1 MIYCDISSSLPS
13 SFSHTP
19 LAYYFPTDKYRTDFA
34 VKIAHASSSSARQFV
49 WCPWFHLSQSLYE
62 ETEDMTSPRFSFPVI
77 SVISVFSCSVFLYL
91 NWSRH
96 YQNST
101 CYHHCSWGC
110 QQLQGE
116 QLGTLWTLPNPVHG
130 DVHKGRAKWIRSVG
144 WKCFEMQNN
153 LSL

>member
-1 MIYCDISSSLPS
+1 MLSWMLASNMVLSRPQRLVKHIFKFQSRGSCYFSTPQIAAIFDNLLWYLFLSLPS

-19 LAYYFPTDKYRTDFA
+19 LAYYFPTDNYRTDFA

-96 YQNST
+96 YQNTT
-101 CYHHCSWGC
+101 CYHRCSWGS
-110 QQLQGE
+110 Q
-116 QLGTLWTLPNPVHG
+116 
-130 DVHKGRAKWIRSVG
+130 
-144 WKCFEMQNN
+144 
-153 LSL
+153 